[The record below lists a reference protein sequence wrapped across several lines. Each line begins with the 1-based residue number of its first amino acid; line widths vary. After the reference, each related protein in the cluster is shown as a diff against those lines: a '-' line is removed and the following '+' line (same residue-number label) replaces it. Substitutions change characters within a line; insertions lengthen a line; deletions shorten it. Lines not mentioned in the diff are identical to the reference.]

1 MNKLLRL
8 FTMLLFGFA
17 VYVVSDGTLAAS
29 RLARP
34 DVGLDQ
40 LIPREKWTGTGLGKL
55 TEPEQQKLA
64 SEITVLLDEQR
75 TKNDILTGKDRSQWR
90 KLQRRMSKDDVRKL
104 LGEPFRVS
112 ASRYCEYWEYLDGT
126 VTFDSKGHVDFW
138 SET

>member
-1 MNKLLRL
+1 MLPKSAHFARRLETMNKLLRL

-29 RLARP
+29 RLARA

-40 LIPREKWTGTGLGKL
+40 LIPRENWTVTGLKKL

-64 SEITVLLDEQR
+64 SEITVLLDERR

-104 LGEPFRVS
+104 LGEPF
-112 ASRYCEYWEYLDGT
+112 
-126 VTFDSKGHVDFW
+126 
-138 SET
+138 